1 MLTCDALDGRQE
13 VIEARFIHP
22 RKALEEC
29 REGKISFMPPQYYIL
44 STLADILQGP
54 HNTSDQRRKVQTLSR
69 GLFGRMVIN
78 PVRVGEDH
86 SGRAILAYEGDELRG
101 GTKGRLHRTLAK
113 LNGAVSDTLRI
124 QCSAAIRF

>member
-1 MLTCDALDGRQE
+1 MFTCDVPDGGQE
-13 VIEARFIHP
+13 VIEAHFVHP

-54 HNTSDQRRKVQTLSR
+54 HNTSDQRRKVQTLSQ

-101 GTKGRLHRTLAK
+101 GTKGRLHRTLVK
-113 LNGAVSDTLRI
+113 FNGAVSDTLRI